1 MVNFQIASDLHIEY
15 LQQENI
21 PMEMFIKPSADNLIL
36 AGDIGSLYREK
47 QLFNFIQQCCDN
59 FKKVYYVPG
68 NHEYYTLKFVSKI
81 SQLYKLRG
89 ILYSFEKK
97 LENLKIL
104 DRHYVEIDN
113 YIIAGC
119 TLWSNLQNN
128 QLPKFRVRIA
138 DMSSR
143 IYNIYHSRDV
153 KFIEELI
160 QNKKEDQY
168 IILITHYPPTG
179 TIKSPK
185 HLDKFSFLYYS
196 DLDHLLDKNK
206 IHTWISGHIHYNYN
220 FYSKSGTH
228 LIGNQKGR
236 ERDDITDY
244 LNDFVL
250 NIN

>member
-15 LQQENI
+15 LQEEAI
-21 PMEMFIKPSADNLIL
+21 PMETFIIPSADNLIL

-47 QLFNFIQQCCDN
+47 QLFNFIQQCCDK
-59 FKKVYYVPG
+59 FKKVYYIPG
-68 NHEYYTLKFVSKI
+68 NHEYYTLKFVPKI
-81 SQLYKLRG
+81 NQLYKLRG

-104 DRHYVEIDN
+104 DRHYIEIDN

-138 DMSSR
+138 DMSTR
-143 IYNIYHSRDV
+143 IYNIYHKRDV
-153 KFIEELI
+153 QFIEELI
-160 QNKKEDQY
+160 EKKRDDQH

-179 TIKSPK
+179 SIQSPK
-185 HLDKFSFLYYS
+185 HYDKFSFLYYS
-196 DLDHLLDKNK
+196 NLDYLLDKNK
-206 IHTWISGHIHYNYN
+206 IDTWISGHIHYNYN
-220 FYSKSGTH
+220 FYSDGGTH
-228 LIGNQKGR
+228 LLGNQKGR

-244 LNDFVL
+244 LKDFVL